1 MFFQK
6 KKYLNFSPFFYFTLF
21 SSEFFPKLLI
31 VLKNSNDIYFDRKRG
46 IVSFIAKRCQIER
59 NSGYTESSVE
69 KGWTS

>member
-6 KKYLNFSPFFYFTLF
+6 KKYLNFFAFFISLYFHQ
-21 SSEFFPKLLI
+21 SSFRKSLI
-31 VLKNSNDIYFDRKRG
+31 VFKNSNDIYFDRKRG